1 MESSSQTDAGSVPVS
16 MTKDVLV
23 IGVSHP
29 SANAPAEIKQSGG
42 GNPVELRKKIGAMV
56 ESARQAGYKLE
67 PRQFAPEDLGAKV
80 EEIKQLLQR
89 QPWDGYIVGF
99 GVRGDASL
107 TVHFEALVNAGREI
121 CPKAKM
127 GFNTHPLDLLETVE
141 RMFQ

>member
-1 MESSSQTDAGSVPVS
+1 MESSSQTNAVSVPVS
-16 MTKDVLV
+16 ITKDILV
-23 IGVSHP
+23 VGVSHP
-29 SANAPAEIKQSGG
+29 SANAPVEIKQSAGSS
-42 GNPVELRKKIGAMV
+42 VQLRQKVGEMV

-67 PRQFAPEDLGAKV
+67 ARQIAPEDLGAKV

-99 GVRGDASL
+99 GVRGDPSL

-127 GFNTHPLDLLETVE
+127 GFNTHPLDLLETIE

>member
-1 MESSSQTDAGSVPVS
+1 MESSSQTNAVPIPES
-16 MTKDVLV
+16 MTKDILV

-29 SANAPAEIKQSGG
+29 SANAPAGIKQSGC
-42 GNPVELRKKIGAMV
+42 GNPAELRKKIGAMV

-67 PRQFAPEDLGAKV
+67 ARQFAPEELGAKV
-80 EEIKQLLQR
+80 EEVKQLLQ
-89 QPWDGYIVGF
+89 QQSWDGYIVGF

-121 CPKAKM
+121 CPKARM